1 MQVKVGLCGRL
12 RSEKLNKYA
21 KWIAWWYQKA
31 DFDKSIYPIWQY
43 SSKGKIDGIN
53 GYVDMNESFVDFP
66 KQLKYLQMIVK
77 IQQIKMMTGLADI
90 TLQYLNCYKWND
102 DLMIKLFNRLQK
114 GKIIVGD
121 EWQKN
126 KWKLIQKE
134 FELGDNT
141 IQFMQFYLY
150 VDDLRDKLFDSI
162 IES

>member
-31 DFDKSIYPIWQY
+31 DFDKAIYPIWQY
-43 SSKGKIDGIN
+43 SSEGKIDGIN
-53 GYVDMNESFVDFP
+53 GNVDLNKSYVDFP
-66 KQLKYLQMIVK
+66 KQIKYLQMIVK

-102 DLMIKLFNRLQK
+102 DLMIKLFKRLQN
-114 GKIIVGD
+114 GKVKYEDKLSKWDFI
-121 EWQKN
+121 KN
-126 KWKLIQKE
+126 E
-134 FELGDNT
+134 FNLEDNT

-150 VDDLRDKLFDSI
+150 SDDLRDKLFDSI
-162 IES
+162 VES